1 LPVSRHP
8 ARASRV
14 GPVARRRT
22 IRSIWSGSSAGP
34 FTTTFVVASNLS
46 VGSGVIVI
54 FSCWAHLT
62 ASARFRAGPQG
73 PVSGR
78 LSKTASWR
86 SGPTV
91 VVSRRLSATG
101 FRFSVILF
109 PPRSSALLTVG
120 LPAPQGRTSTG
131 LPRSART
138 SYDRVGCPLYPG
150 DGGAHPS
157 RRRSPTRACR
167 ITTALSLTSAS
178 NTPPGE
184 GSHNEASTRVQ
195 AIHPPGLPLACRRPD
210 GTSSRLGFP
219 PSFAPHPAK
228 SRATHVG
235 AGTGHRAR
243 AWNYTL
249 NSHQSISNPVVHSIR
264 ATSRRTRPCNR
275 PVPRRREDKGRPV
288 STPWGDLV

>member
-1 LPVSRHP
+1 MPVSRHP

-22 IRSIWSGSSAGP
+22 IHSIWSESSAGP

-86 SGPTV
+86 SGPAV

-101 FRFSVILF
+101 FRFSAILF

-120 LPAPQGRTSTG
+120 LPATNGMTGPRRGYRVPHARATTG
-131 LPRSART
+131 LGALSTPGTVVLIRAGGDHRPAPAASQRRCPYTPPPTSHLARARITRHQRGFKQFARPGFPSPVAARMERAAASAFPRASHPTDQEPGNARRGGDRPSSTDLELHAQLT
-138 SYDRVGCPLYPG
+138 SVDLQSSSSLNTCDL
-150 DGGAHPS
+150 ASH
-157 RRRSPTRACR
+157 SPTR
-167 ITTALSLTSAS
+167 
-178 NTPPGE
+178 
-184 GSHNEASTRVQ
+184 
-195 AIHPPGLPLACRRPD
+195 
-210 GTSSRLGFP
+210 
-219 PSFAPHPAK
+219 
-228 SRATHVG
+228 
-235 AGTGHRAR
+235 
-243 AWNYTL
+243 
-249 NSHQSISNPVVHSIR
+249 
-264 ATSRRTRPCNR
+264 
-275 PVPRRREDKGRPV
+275 
-288 STPWGDLV
+288 